1 MHLLAGGCPGAGA
14 ETGGL
19 SGRAGKVQV
28 SACVPKALV
37 GKLKA
42 GEWLNAA
49 LGPLGGKGGGKPTS
63 ATGSGPQLERLPEA
77 LAAAKEL
84 ARARFG

>member
-1 MHLLAGGCPGAGA
+1 MGCAD
-14 ETGGL
+14 
-19 SGRAGKVQV
+19 KVQV

-49 LGPLGGKGGGKPTS
+49 LGPLGGKGGGKPIS
-63 ATGSGPQLERLPEA
+63 ATGSGPQFERLPEA
-77 LAAAKEL
+77 LAAAKAL
-84 ARARFG
+84 AQARFG